1 MLIADFEEVLTEIFE
16 FLGIQGIKMELIS
29 NHLSKPLR
37 KMEPELDA
45 CYEILAFVQNQNIFK
60 RSEHLFNSLFPK
72 LLYIGLTV

>member
-1 MLIADFEEVLTEIFE
+1 MLIADFEEVFTEFIKF
-16 FLGIQGIKMELIS
+16 FGIQGIKMELVS

-60 RSEHLFNSLFPK
+60 RSEQQLSSVGPK
-72 LLYIGLTV
+72 LM